1 VIIPAIFIRL
11 CPYKNNFANSTSIL
25 YSFAENFTI
34 LAIMEKFGNEGYGMS
49 DYQDILYA
57 VENHIAT
64 ITMHR
69 PDRMNAMTNRMNGE
83 IRQAVMTASDDSDVR
98 AIIIT
103 GAGRGFCAGADV
115 ARLSATASGAEGE
128 GVDLPVHGAIPGG
141 LDLPDGFD
149 AKYAYLATC
158 PKPLIAAINGPAIG
172 VGLVIAIYCDI
183 RFASDTVKFS
193 TAFAKRG
200 LVPEYGMAWLLPKII
215 GPSKTMDLIYTSRM
229 LLAAEAKD
237 IGLVDYLAPSQDL
250 MNKVYDFARTIVT
263 DVSPR
268 STRVA
273 KQLVYRGLSQEIDSA
288 VGEAIAAT
296 EAALKSDDFKEGIA
310 AWQEK
315 RPPAFTGK

>member
-1 VIIPAIFIRL
+1 
-11 CPYKNNFANSTSIL
+11 
-25 YSFAENFTI
+25 
-34 LAIMEKFGNEGYGMS
+34 MS
-49 DYQDILYA
+49 DYQEILYE
-57 VENHIAT
+57 VEDHIAT

-83 IRQAVMTASDDSDVR
+83 IRHAVMAASDDSEVR
-98 AIIIT
+98 AIILT

-115 ARLSATASGAEGE
+115 ARLSATASGVEGE
-128 GVDLPVHGAIPGG
+128 GIDLPVNGSIPGG
-141 LDLPDGFD
+141 LDLPDGFE

-158 PKPLIAAINGPAIG
+158 PKPMIAAINGPAIG
-172 VGLVIAIYCDI
+172 VGIVLSIYCDI
-183 RFASDTVKFS
+183 RFASDTAKFS
-193 TAFAKRG
+193 TAFGKRG

-229 LLAAEAKD
+229 VLADEAKD
-237 IGLVDYLAPSQDL
+237 IGLVDYVAPSQDL
-250 MNKVYDFARTIVT
+250 MNQARDFARTIAT

-288 VGEAIAAT
+288 VSEAIAAT
-296 EAALKSDDFKEGIA
+296 ETALKSDDFKEGIA